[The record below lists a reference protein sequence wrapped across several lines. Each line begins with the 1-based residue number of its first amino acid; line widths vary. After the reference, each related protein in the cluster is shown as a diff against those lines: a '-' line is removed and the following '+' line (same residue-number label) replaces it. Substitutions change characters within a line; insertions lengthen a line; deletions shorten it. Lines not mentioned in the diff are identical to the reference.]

1 MRRAVVQ
8 ALMLFAL
15 AAPVAAQTGAQ
26 PAPASGPP
34 HDWLLGSWTG
44 GLFPPGDTEGP
55 SCLRAPTVIFTADVV
70 LRASSLDVAYRQRT
84 VETVGATP
92 NGVEFRFTPASAVV
106 SPLGARVPPD
116 SGFGCPGGANV
127 LRVERRGPNEIAF
140 PGCDEFPGPLKRC
153 SAR

>member
-1 MRRAVVQ
+1 MKRAVWLVLLLG
-8 ALMLFAL
+8 AS
-15 AAPVAAQTGAQ
+15 AAPAAAQQAAAG
-26 PAPASGPP
+26 GPP

-44 GLFPPGDTEGP
+44 GLFPPGDPEAV

-92 NGVEFRFTPASAVV
+92 NGVEFRFTPPIAVV

-116 SGFGCPGGANV
+116 SGFGCPGGVNV

-153 SAR
+153 GAR